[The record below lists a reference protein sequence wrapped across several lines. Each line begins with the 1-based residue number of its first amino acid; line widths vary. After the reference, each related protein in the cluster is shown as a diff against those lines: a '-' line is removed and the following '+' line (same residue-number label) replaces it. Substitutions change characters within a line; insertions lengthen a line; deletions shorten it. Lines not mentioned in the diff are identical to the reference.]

1 LCSGRLVISQDIGM
15 TPNPRGADA
24 VAGDAVAGDA
34 VVGADERHE
43 AVRVR
48 GRW

>member
-1 LCSGRLVISQDIGM
+1 M